1 MFKSDSLEL
10 LYSLLVFQL
19 LVTSSGIIPKALN
32 FAINWTPSIFM
43 VTSEIADREWVCS
56 CWKLSHS
63 ALEFSAWEKSYRYQ
77 VLSTIGCGTYGQDI
91 CLHLT
96 CKRGSMNLLISQLMA
111 AQNVRWPRLHI
122 RETDITNEL
131 LAPYINTVGISSILS
146 IKHQWPLHTPSIK
159 IGLEVFWSQ

>member
-1 MFKSDSLEL
+1 MVNYAEAARRIGHFKIATFTRLGGMFKSGFLEL

-77 VLSTIGCGTYGQDI
+77 VLSTIGCGTYSRDI

-96 CKRGSMNLLISQLMA
+96 CKCRSMDLLICQLMA
-111 AQNVRWPRLHI
+111 AQNVRRPLLHI
-122 RETDITNEL
+122 RSTEMQPMN
-131 LAPYINTVGISSILS
+131 Y
-146 IKHQWPLHTPSIK
+146 
-159 IGLEVFWSQ
+159 